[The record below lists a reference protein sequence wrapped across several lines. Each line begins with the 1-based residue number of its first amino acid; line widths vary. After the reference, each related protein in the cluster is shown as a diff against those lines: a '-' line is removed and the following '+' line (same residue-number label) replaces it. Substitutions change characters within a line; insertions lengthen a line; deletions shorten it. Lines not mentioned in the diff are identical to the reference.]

1 MKEENLKP
9 TAYCPDGYVV
19 VGNGCQQY
27 VYTTPTQKCPTGSF
41 VQNGRCV
48 TQIQISPTTS
58 CPTGHKA
65 IEYNGVTACQSGQPI
80 NICPP
85 PGGNILGCAPFPLPG
100 GAGYFLIVKPT
111 YICSSG
117 TLSNNVCVATKDQG
131 AVQLVCPTGAVLE
144 NGKCKTTKTT
154 GFNYLCQV
162 GTYTNGSC
170 KVISDAGPVRAVCD
184 PGYFIQDGQ
193 CLKEEY
199 LKPQAYCPSGYTVA
213 GNGCQKVTYSSP
225 TKSCPTGSLI
235 QNDRCIKQGQ
245 VAPSTSCVKGTSPST
260 YKGQAVCGWVMNNGF
275 PNPAL
280 DNHQPIIACEPVGN
294 IPGYNQCYMAPSYIC
309 NQGSLVNGKCVVNQ
323 DVGPVTLICPS
334 GSQLV
339 NGSCQKTETTNLNY
353 LCQTGTLTNG
363 QCKVVTNAG
372 PVKAVC
378 DPGYIIQDGKC
389 TKSTEAPVQYT
400 CSQGTVNGT
409 QCVWSTLENYCPVGV
424 NQSCLN
430 NNGGASCSPNKCI
443 DISTNKPVDEG
454 NIDGGMLVDDG
465 KKSDEG
471 VCMDQLFIFSGRA
484 QDCKLAG
491 VDTAFKNCC
500 KSEGKV
506 FTDSTG
512 AMMGNITTA
521 ASTISKVYGAA
532 QEAYTYYSVAMQA
545 TGDAAIASQMAAQG
559 FGDAMVAAF
568 DPTSLAI
575 SVAVYFAMQYLMKA
589 CDQTSMET
597 AMQAGSGYC
606 HEVGTYCKKKIPLL
620 GCVQKAT
627 SYCCFNSKLARII
640 HEQGRPQ
647 LKNFNGWGDSGAP
660 QCRGFTPEEFQS
672 IDFAKIDLSEYVE
685 DMVKKTTD
693 EIQNNVNQ
701 ITKDFYDKTN

>member
-1 MKEENLKP
+1 MHLLKSFISCLLIVMQLVMLIGVMPARAENPIATNWVCGQDINNNGYLGDEGEYQACQTANINHTTQATPTCLSGYTMQANGLCMRYEYAPLGSQCPSGYFIQNGRCLQEQYLKAQ
-9 TAYCPDGYVV
+9 AYCPSGFIV
-19 VGNGCQQY
+19 VGNGCQKITY
-27 VYTTPTQKCPTGSF
+27 SSPTQTCPSGS
-41 VQNGRCV
+41 VIQNGRCV
-48 TQIQISPTTS
+48 QQT
-58 CPTGHKA
+58 
-65 IEYNGVTACQSGQPI
+65 
-80 NICPP
+80 
-85 PGGNILGCAPFPLPG
+85 
-100 GAGYFLIVKPT
+100 
-111 YICSSG
+111 
-117 TLSNNVCVATKDQG
+117 
-131 AVQLVCPTGAVLE
+131 
-144 NGKCKTTKTT
+144 
-154 GFNYLCQV
+154 
-162 GTYTNGSC
+162 
-170 KVISDAGPVRAVCD
+170 
-184 PGYFIQDGQ
+184 
-193 CLKEEY
+193 
-199 LKPQAYCPSGYTVA
+199 
-213 GNGCQKVTYSSP
+213 KVT
-225 TKSCPTGSLI
+225 
-235 QNDRCIKQGQ
+235 
-245 VAPSTSCVKGTSPST
+245 PSTSCVKGTSPAT
-260 YKGQAVCGWVMNNGF
+260 YNGQSVCGWVMFNGF
-275 PNPAL
+275 PNPAH
-280 DNHQPIIACEPVGN
+280 DNNIPIIWCSPTGQVVGTST
-294 IPGYNQCYMAPSYIC
+294 CYIQPSYIC
-309 NQGSLVNGKCVVNQ
+309 NQGTLVNGQCVVQ
-323 DVGPVTLICPS
+323 KDTGPIILLCPN
-334 GSQLV
+334 GSQLI
-339 NGSCQKTETTNLNY
+339 NGQCKKTESTNLNY
-353 LCQTGTLTNG
+353 LCPTGTLNG
-363 QCKVVTNAG
+363 DQCKIVTDG
-372 PVKAVC
+372 GTVQAVC
-378 DPGYIIQDGKC
+378 KPGFVVENGRC
-389 TKSTEAPVQYT
+389 VKSTQSETQYNCT
-400 CSQGTVNGT
+400 EGKLSGK
-409 QCVWSTLENYCPVGV
+409 QCVWSTQENYCPIGV
-424 NQSCLN
+424 NQTCLN

-647 LKNFNGWGDSGAP
+647 LKNFNGWGASGAP